1 MTYSENNG
9 YSLKKRSLLKWI
21 YRSGYTQPYVARRLG
36 MTTKAFKRKL
46 REREKFNEHQIG
58 CLVRFMKARAAFRV
72 LYFPTIGQRRS
83 VYREVFG
90 RQGRKMNERK

>member
-21 YRSGYTQPYVARRLG
+21 YSRGYTQPYVARKLG

-58 CLVRFMKARAAFRV
+58 SNK
-72 LYFPTIGQRRS
+72 LY
-83 VYREVFG
+83 
-90 RQGRKMNERK
+90 

>member
-21 YRSGYTQPYVARRLG
+21 YRRCYKQPYVARRLG

-46 REREKFNEHQIG
+46 GEREKCNDDQTG
-58 CLVRFMKARAAFRV
+58 SLCGVM
-72 LYFPTIGQRRS
+72 
-83 VYREVFG
+83 
-90 RQGRKMNERK
+90 